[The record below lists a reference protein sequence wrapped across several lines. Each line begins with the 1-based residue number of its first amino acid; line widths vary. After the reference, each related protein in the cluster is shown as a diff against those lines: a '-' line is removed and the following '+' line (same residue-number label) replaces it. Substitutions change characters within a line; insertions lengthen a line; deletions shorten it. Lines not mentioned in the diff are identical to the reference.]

1 MRNEHDR
8 PNSRRR
14 STDRT
19 TPLHVWRCR
28 HRPEILQFLVDHTKD
43 LSWSRRLITLLLE
56 ELHVSD
62 DFDNVVSSIDVST
75 SEQYPR
81 LVAIALLLRHSW
93 YPDDLDN
100 AALWLGLPS
109 PVTHQPALASSPGSA
124 SADIAVGSKTDTPL
138 TPPASTPRKGDVSC

>member
-1 MRNEHDR
+1 MRKEHDR
-8 PNSRRR
+8 PKSRPR
-14 STDRT
+14 SADRT
-19 TPLHVWRCR
+19 TPLHVWRRR
-28 HRPEILQFLVDHTKD
+28 HRPEILQFFVDHTKD
-43 LSWSRRLITLLLE
+43 FPWSRRLITLLLE

-81 LVAIALLLRHSW
+81 LLAIALLLRHSW

-109 PVTHQPALASSPGSA
+109 PVTHQPSLASSPDSRTADGTIA
-124 SADIAVGSKTDTPL
+124 STTNTPS
-138 TPPASTPRKGDVSC
+138 TPPASTPRKGDASC